1 MFVLLPGMSV
11 QKSKESTTSPPEQD
25 TEVVKVC
32 STVWEDGQS
41 EYIAYMSI
49 FDDSVVVTAG
59 VEPLPPS
66 WESRDA
72 RKRGIQQSVSHTLD
86 VVAPDALQVY
96 DHEIDEAGL
105 VLGRLPPHHRET
117 VGETDV
123 SFVDSNTMYE
133 KILRGLASFSTRQA
147 PWTHKGNL
155 SSPIK
160 NHAYV
165 YTDGS
170 HIHSNGDSAV
180 GYVITDTTGQIY
192 EFGSKPLSEETA
204 RPIVAEFEAIKH
216 GIEKANRRDDIKTIT
231 VFTDCMD
238 AVRALNSL
246 GQNQAVPNE
255 ATEYPWKI
263 GLAASAFRTVGV
275 SYVNREENTLA
286 DALAKR
292 GQMASFHLLS
302 P

>member
-1 MFVLLPGMSV
+1 MSV
-11 QKSKESTTSPPEQD
+11 QNSKEPEPTTTEASSEQN

-32 STVWEDGQS
+32 STVWEEGES
-41 EYIAYMSI
+41 EYIAHLSI

-96 DHEIDEAGL
+96 DHEINDAGL

-117 VGETDV
+117 VSSIDV
-123 SFVDSNTMYE
+123 SFVESNTMYE
-133 KILRGLASFSTRQA
+133 KILKGLASFSNRQA
-147 PWTHKGNL
+147 PWSHKGNL

-170 HIHSNGDSAV
+170 HIPANGDSSV

-192 EFGSKPLSEETA
+192 EFGSKPLDSTTE
-204 RPIVAEFEAIKH
+204 RPIVAEFEAIKY
-216 GIEKANRRDDIKTIT
+216 GIQKAQNRDDINTIT
-231 VFTDCMD
+231 IFTDCMD

-255 ATEYPWKI
+255 ATEQPWEI